1 MGQAR
6 LRLRRQQ
13 GWQRE
18 RLWPRLEGQCKT
30 QRVLQRVQREG
41 QVLQQRKLLRRQA
54 RLQVQWCPPH
64 PACLIPLIPSPPAE
78 LAFFPPI

>member
-18 RLWPRLEGQCKT
+18 QLWPRLEGQCKT

-54 RLQVQWCPPH
+54 RLQVQWCWH
-64 PACLIPLIPSPPAE
+64 VEARRRQLLRRR
-78 LAFFPPI
+78 LTQ